1 MPIIFKNNF
10 TDIDSL
16 TDNIKYRKILMYY
29 KNYRADI
36 ADSTSDLY
44 KLKQEFD
51 KKNKSKFE
59 DTHGK

>member
-1 MPIIFKNNF
+1 
-10 TDIDSL
+10 
-16 TDNIKYRKILMYY
+16 MYY